1 MKSGILRTNLFTF
14 VCRIGLT
21 IAFLLWAASI
31 TWAAPVIS
39 SAGKQMANRS
49 TTTSIIATA
58 TGAVTTN
65 VVITATTPAAP
76 SSLGSRPVT
85 GEAPVRLQ
93 IPTLTIDAVIEAV
106 GRDKNGAMDIPKQV
120 DNVAWY
126 APGK

>member
-21 IAFLLWAASI
+21 IAFLLLAASI

-39 SAGKQMANRS
+39 SADEQIADRS

-65 VVITATTPAAP
+65 VAITATTPAAQ
-76 SSLGSRPVT
+76 SSLGSRLVA

-106 GRDKNGAMDIPKQV
+106 GRDTNGAMDIPKQV

>member
-21 IAFLLWAASI
+21 IAFLLLAASI

-39 SAGKQMANRS
+39 SADEQMADRS

-65 VVITATTPAAP
+65 VAITATTPAAQ
-76 SSLGSRPVT
+76 SSLGSRLVA

-106 GRDKNGAMDIPKQV
+106 GRDTNGAMDIPKQV